1 MKNTLAQ
8 WLQDNQ
14 LEKYAD
20 VLKEND
26 IESIDL
32 LTELTEEDLKTL
44 GFSLGDRK
52 RFTIAVKNLG
62 NKSMGLSA
70 DDLAFID
77 SLPYVIAYPL
87 KRTLYFLDLNFPYFL
102 YQ

>member
-32 LTELTEEDLKTL
+32 LTELSE
-44 GFSLGDRK
+44 
-52 RFTIAVKNLG
+52 
-62 NKSMGLSA
+62 
-70 DDLAFID
+70 DDL
-77 SLPYVIAYPL
+77 
-87 KRTLYFLDLNFPYFL
+87 
-102 YQ
+102 